1 MSFRPFSSSELENL
15 KQAIEKNGFNIDG
28 TIENYF
34 RYSVKKDKLILFTI
48 KFPVSLPL
56 RLNFPFEVVS
66 FRISLAFKLWD
77 LNQNTNKVIIFIV
90 KMLRDLALQISL
102 EHNFPIKGKE
112 IPLLE
117 LLNKIIPE
125 TINEE
130 NDSRWLNRIR
140 ISLLNKHHEFENYD
154 KIYTDKIVS
163 VLDRVRLK
171 PTFSLPWEL
180 KEGVP
185 KLRTSETLFFSND
198 EPFDEFFIL
207 EKGYFTFFKDLE
219 YNKFYIRSS
228 FDSYTP
234 YIVSSLFNDAEFHLE
249 TYVENWIKF
258 SRMMLNSI
266 IEIINLAKINQNDFI
281 KFNPEK
287 ELDSNDFESGM
298 NNFPFSALHYEST
311 LSKGELYQIHNDLFN
326 TPPTNFEVIKSINSY
341 IDAEVLIKN
350 YRFDEATQLLN
361 NSLKIFNKNR
371 QKKVVV
377 SILLKLRKI
386 ATLLNQE
393 DIAVNYL
400 RSALGVAKSGEVPID
415 YIIKIHYYLGKWLYE
430 KEEYDKAIEHFTII
444 VKFLENEETSINKDE
459 FLGMAYLY
467 TGLIH
472 LEQNQLANVKMDFRK
487 SLQLGNNS
495 IKVKLNY
502 HLMRAKNYKSKGN
515 LSQAQKLL
523 RAGIESVGINF
534 DDDKKFA
541 PILHDL
547 VLELAEFY
555 IHHRVDSKK
564 ALYLMKNIE
573 KKISLN
579 LKEISGIRRAIRWNL
594 LMCDYYDIL
603 ARDSNNSTHYY
614 QQSQILI
621 NQLKKIGV
629 IA

>member
-1 MSFRPFSSSELENL
+1 MSLRPFSSQELINL
-15 KQAIEKNGFNIDG
+15 KKAIEKNGFNIDG

-48 KFPVSLPL
+48 KFPVALPL
-56 RLNFPFEVVS
+56 RLNFPFEIVS

-112 IPLLE
+112 VPLLD

-125 TINEE
+125 TITDE

-140 ISLLNKHHEFENYD
+140 ISLMNKHHEFESYD
-154 KIYTDKIVS
+154 KIYADKIVRI
-163 VLDRVRLK
+163 LDSVRLK
-171 PTFSLPWEL
+171 PTFRLPWEL

-198 EPFDEFFIL
+198 EPYDEFFIL

-234 YIVSSLFNDAEFHLE
+234 YIVSSLFNDAEFRLE

-287 ELDSNDFESGM
+287 ELDSNDFESGL

-311 LSKGELYQIHNDLFN
+311 LSKGELYHIHNDLFN
-326 TPPTNFEVIKSINSY
+326 TPPTNFEVLKSINSY
-341 IDAEVLIKN
+341 IDAEALIKN

-377 SILLKLRKI
+377 SILLKLREI

-415 YIIKIHYYLGKWLYE
+415 YIIKIHYYLGELLYG
-430 KEEYDKAIEHFTII
+430 KEEYDQAMEHFNII
-444 VKFLENEETSINKDE
+444 IKFLENEELSINKDE

-467 TGLIH
+467 IALIH
-472 LEQNQLANVKMDFRK
+472 LEQKKLADVKMDFRK
-487 SLQLGNNS
+487 ALQLGNKS
-495 IKVKLNY
+495 LKVKLNY

-534 DDDKKFA
+534 DDKEFA
-541 PILHDL
+541 PFLHDM

>member
-1 MSFRPFSSSELENL
+1 MSLRPFSSGELVNL
-15 KQAIEKNGFNIDG
+15 KEAIEKNGFKIDG

-34 RYSVKKDKLILFTI
+34 RYSVKKDKFILFTI

-56 RLNFPFEVVS
+56 RLNFPFEIVS

-77 LNQNTNKVIIFIV
+77 LNQNTDRVIIFIV

-112 IPLLE
+112 ILLLE
-117 LLNKIIPE
+117 LLNKLIPE
-125 TINEE
+125 TITEE
-130 NDSRWLNRIR
+130 NDSRWLNRVR
-140 ISLLNKHHEFENYD
+140 VSLMNKRDEFKNFD
-154 KIYTDKIVS
+154 KIYANKIVS
-163 VLDRVRLK
+163 ILDNVRLT
-171 PTFSLPWEL
+171 PTFKLPWEL

-185 KLRTSETLFFSND
+185 KLRTSETLFFSN
-198 EPFDEFFIL
+198 EELFDEFFIL
-207 EKGYFTFFKDLE
+207 ERGYFTFFKDLE
-219 YNKFYIRSS
+219 YDKFYIRSS

-234 YIVSSLFNDAEFHLE
+234 YIVSSLFNDAEFSLE

-281 KFNPEK
+281 KFNPKSEI
-287 ELDSNDFESGM
+287 DSNDFESGM
-298 NNFPFSALHYEST
+298 NNFPFSALHYEGT
-311 LSKGELYQIHNDLFN
+311 LSKGELYHIHNDLFN
-326 TPPTNFEVIKSINSY
+326 TPPTNFEVIKSIDSY
-341 IDAEVLIKN
+341 IDAEALIKN

-361 NSLKIFNKNR
+361 DSLKIFNKNR

-377 SILLKLRKI
+377 SILLKLREI

-400 RSALGVAKSGEVPID
+400 RSALEVAKSGEVPID
-415 YIIKIHYYLGKWLYE
+415 YIIKIHYYLGKRLYQV
-430 KEEYDKAIEHFTII
+430 EEYDKAMEHFNII
-444 VKFLENEETSINKDE
+444 VKFLENEESSINKDD

-472 LEQNQLANVKMDFRK
+472 LEQNKLADVKMDFRK
-487 SLQLGNNS
+487 SLQLGNKS

-502 HLMRAKNYKSKGN
+502 HLMRAKKYKSKGN

-523 RAGIESVGINF
+523 RAGIDSVGINF
-534 DDDKKFA
+534 DDKEFV

-564 ALYLMKNIE
+564 ALYLMKSIE
-573 KKISLN
+573 KKLSLN
-579 LKEISGIRRAIRWNL
+579 LKEIPGIRRAIRWNL

-603 ARDSNNSTHYY
+603 AKDSNNSTHYY

>member
-1 MSFRPFSSSELENL
+1 MSLRPFSSGELVNL
-15 KQAIEKNGFNIDG
+15 KEAIEKNGFKIDG

-34 RYSVKKDKLILFTI
+34 RYSVKKDKFILFTI

-56 RLNFPFEVVS
+56 RLNFPFEIVS

-77 LNQNTNKVIIFIV
+77 LNQNTDRVIIFIV

-112 IPLLE
+112 ILLLE
-117 LLNKIIPE
+117 LLNKLIPE
-125 TINEE
+125 TITEE
-130 NDSRWLNRIR
+130 NDSRWLNRVR
-140 ISLLNKHHEFENYD
+140 VSLMNKRDEFKNFD
-154 KIYTDKIVS
+154 KIYANKIVS
-163 VLDRVRLK
+163 ILDNVRLT
-171 PTFSLPWEL
+171 PTFKLPWEL

-185 KLRTSETLFFSND
+185 KLRTSETLFFSN
-198 EPFDEFFIL
+198 EELFDEFFIL
-207 EKGYFTFFKDLE
+207 ERGYFTFFKDLE
-219 YNKFYIRSS
+219 YDKFYIRSS

-234 YIVSSLFNDAEFHLE
+234 YIVSSLFNDAEFSLE

-281 KFNPEK
+281 KFNPKSEI
-287 ELDSNDFESGM
+287 DSNDFESGM
-298 NNFPFSALHYEST
+298 NNFPFSALHYEGT
-311 LSKGELYQIHNDLFN
+311 LSKGELYHIHNDLFN
-326 TPPTNFEVIKSINSY
+326 TPPTNFEVIKSIDSY
-341 IDAEVLIKN
+341 IDAEALIKN

-361 NSLKIFNKNR
+361 DSLKIFNKNR

-377 SILLKLRKI
+377 SILLKLREI

-400 RSALGVAKSGEVPID
+400 RSALEVAKSGEVPID
-415 YIIKIHYYLGKWLYE
+415 YIIKIHYYLGKRLYQV
-430 KEEYDKAIEHFTII
+430 EEYDKAMEHFNII
-444 VKFLENEETSINKDE
+444 VKFLENEESSINKDD

-472 LEQNQLANVKMDFRK
+472 LEQNKLADVKMDFRK
-487 SLQLGNNS
+487 SLQLGNKS

-523 RAGIESVGINF
+523 RAGIDSVGLNF
-534 DDDKKFA
+534 DDKEFV

-564 ALYLMKNIE
+564 ALYLMKSIE
-573 KKISLN
+573 KKLSLN
-579 LKEISGIRRAIRWNL
+579 LKEIPGIRRAIRWNL

-603 ARDSNNSTHYY
+603 AKDSNNSTHYY

>member
-1 MSFRPFSSSELENL
+1 
-15 KQAIEKNGFNIDG
+15 
-28 TIENYF
+28 
-34 RYSVKKDKLILFTI
+34 
-48 KFPVSLPL
+48 
-56 RLNFPFEVVS
+56 
-66 FRISLAFKLWD
+66 
-77 LNQNTNKVIIFIV
+77 
-90 KMLRDLALQISL
+90 MLRDLALQISL

-112 IPLLE
+112 VLLLE
-117 LLNKIIPE
+117 LLNKLIPE
-125 TINEE
+125 TITDE

-140 ISLLNKHHEFENYD
+140 VSLMNKRDEFSNYD
-154 KIYTDKIVS
+154 KIDANKIVS
-163 VLDRVRLK
+163 ILDNVRLK
-171 PTFSLPWEL
+171 PTFDLPWEL
-180 KEGVP
+180 EKGVP
-185 KLRTSETLFFSND
+185 KLRSSESLFFSND
-198 EPFDEFFIL
+198 EPDDEFFIL
-207 EKGYFTFFKDLE
+207 ERGYFTFFKDLD

-228 FDSYTP
+228 FDCYTP
-234 YIVSSLFNDAEFHLE
+234 YIVSSLFDDAEFRLE

-281 KFNPEK
+281 KFNPKK

-311 LSKGELYQIHNDLFN
+311 LSKGELYHIHNDLFN

-377 SILLKLRKI
+377 SILLKLREI

-393 DIAVNYL
+393 DIAANYL
-400 RSALGVAKSGEVPID
+400 QSALGVAKSGEVPIE

-430 KEEYDKAIEHFTII
+430 KEEYDKAMEHFNII
-444 VKFLENEETSINKDE
+444 VKFLENEESSINKDE

-467 TGLIH
+467 TGLIN
-472 LEQNQLANVKMDFRK
+472 LEQNKVASVKMDFRK
-487 SLQLGNNS
+487 ALQFGTNS
-495 IKVKLNY
+495 TKVKLNY

-523 RAGIESVGINF
+523 RAGIDSVGLNF
-534 DDDKKFA
+534 DDKEFV
-541 PILHDL
+541 PILYDL

-555 IHHRVDSKK
+555 IHHRVDSKR
-564 ALYLMKNIE
+564 ALYLMKNLE
-573 KKISLN
+573 KKLSLN

-603 ARDSNNSTHYY
+603 ARDSKNSTHYY

>member
-1 MSFRPFSSSELENL
+1 MSLRPFSSGELVNL
-15 KQAIEKNGFNIDG
+15 KEAIEKNGFKIDG

-34 RYSVKKDKLILFTI
+34 RYSVKKDKFILFTI

-56 RLNFPFEVVS
+56 RLNFPFEIVS

-77 LNQNTNKVIIFIV
+77 LNQNTDRVIIFIV

-112 IPLLE
+112 ILLLE
-117 LLNKIIPE
+117 LLNKLIPE
-125 TINEE
+125 TITEE
-130 NDSRWLNRIR
+130 NDSRWLNRVR
-140 ISLLNKHHEFENYD
+140 VSLMNKRDEFKNFD
-154 KIYTDKIVS
+154 KIYANKIVS
-163 VLDRVRLK
+163 ILDNVRLT
-171 PTFSLPWEL
+171 PTFKLPWEL

-185 KLRTSETLFFSND
+185 KLRTSETLFFSN
-198 EPFDEFFIL
+198 EELFDEFFIL
-207 EKGYFTFFKDLE
+207 ERGYFTFFKDLE
-219 YNKFYIRSS
+219 YDKFYIRSS

-234 YIVSSLFNDAEFHLE
+234 YIVSSLFNDAEFSLE

-281 KFNPEK
+281 KFNPKSEI
-287 ELDSNDFESGM
+287 DSNDFESGM
-298 NNFPFSALHYEST
+298 NNFPFSALHYEGT
-311 LSKGELYQIHNDLFN
+311 LSKGELYHIHNDLFN
-326 TPPTNFEVIKSINSY
+326 TPPTNFEVIKSIDSY
-341 IDAEVLIKN
+341 IDAEALIKN

-361 NSLKIFNKNR
+361 DSLKIFNKNR

-377 SILLKLRKI
+377 SILLKLREI

-400 RSALGVAKSGEVPID
+400 RSALEVAKSGEVPID
-415 YIIKIHYYLGKWLYE
+415 YIIKIHYYLGKRLYQV
-430 KEEYDKAIEHFTII
+430 EEYDKAMEHFNII
-444 VKFLENEETSINKDE
+444 VKFLENEESSINKDD

-472 LEQNQLANVKMDFRK
+472 LEQNKLADVKMDFRK
-487 SLQLGNNS
+487 SLQLGNKS

-523 RAGIESVGINF
+523 RAGIDSVGLNF
-534 DDDKKFA
+534 DDKEFV

-573 KKISLN
+573 KKLALN
-579 LKEISGIRRAIRWNL
+579 LKEIPGIRRAIRWNL

-603 ARDSNNSTHYY
+603 ANDSNNSTHYY

>member
-15 KQAIEKNGFNIDG
+15 KHVIEKNGFKIDG

-77 LNQNTNKVIIFIV
+77 LNQNTNKVIIFIM

-112 IPLLE
+112 VLLLE
-117 LLNKIIPE
+117 LLNKLIPE
-125 TINEE
+125 TITDE

-140 ISLLNKHHEFENYD
+140 VSLMNKRDEFSNYD
-154 KIYTDKIVS
+154 KIDANKIVS
-163 VLDRVRLK
+163 ILDNVRLK
-171 PTFSLPWEL
+171 PTFDLPWEL
-180 KEGVP
+180 EKGVP
-185 KLRTSETLFFSND
+185 KLRSSESLFFSND
-198 EPFDEFFIL
+198 EPDDEFFIL
-207 EKGYFTFFKDLE
+207 ERGYFTFFKDLD

-228 FDSYTP
+228 FDCYTP
-234 YIVSSLFNDAEFHLE
+234 YIVSSLFDDAEFPLE

-281 KFNPEK
+281 KFNPKK

-311 LSKGELYQIHNDLFN
+311 LSKGELYHIHNDLFN

-377 SILLKLRKI
+377 SILLKLREI

-393 DIAVNYL
+393 DIAANYL
-400 RSALGVAKSGEVPID
+400 RSALGVAKSGEVPIE

-430 KEEYDKAIEHFTII
+430 KEEYDKAMEHFNII
-444 VKFLENEETSINKDE
+444 VKFLENEESSINKDE

-467 TGLIH
+467 TGLIN
-472 LEQNQLANVKMDFRK
+472 LEQNKVASVKMDFRK
-487 SLQLGNNS
+487 ALQFGTNS
-495 IKVKLNY
+495 TKVKLNY

-523 RAGIESVGINF
+523 RAGIDSVGLNF
-534 DDDKKFA
+534 DDEEFV
-541 PILHDL
+541 PILQN
-547 VLELAEFY
+547 FTF
-555 IHHRVDSKK
+555 I
-564 ALYLMKNIE
+564 IE
-573 KKISLN
+573 
-579 LKEISGIRRAIRWNL
+579 
-594 LMCDYYDIL
+594 
-603 ARDSNNSTHYY
+603 
-614 QQSQILI
+614 
-621 NQLKKIGV
+621 
-629 IA
+629 

>member
-15 KQAIEKNGFNIDG
+15 KQAIEKNGFKIDG

-34 RYSVKKDKLILFTI
+34 RYSVKKNKLILFTI

-77 LNQNTNKVIIFIV
+77 LNQNTDKVIIFIV

-112 IPLLE
+112 VLLLE
-117 LLNKIIPE
+117 LLNKTIPE
-125 TINEE
+125 TIAEE

-140 ISLLNKHHEFENYD
+140 VSLMNKRDEFSNYD
-154 KIYTDKIVS
+154 KKYADKIVRI
-163 VLDRVRLK
+163 LDNVRLK
-171 PTFSLPWEL
+171 PTFNLPWEL
-180 KEGVP
+180 EEGVP
-185 KLRTSETLFFSND
+185 KLRSSESLFFSND
-198 EPFDEFFIL
+198 EPFDEFFIF
-207 EKGYFTFFKDLE
+207 ERGYFTFFKDLE
-219 YNKFYIRSS
+219 YNKFYIRSL

-234 YIVSSLFNDAEFHLE
+234 YLVSSLFDDAEFRLE

-266 IEIINLAKINQNDFI
+266 IKIINLAKINQNDFI
-281 KFNPEK
+281 KFDPKK

-311 LSKGELYQIHNDLFN
+311 LSKGELYHIHNDLFN

-377 SILLKLRKI
+377 SILLKLREI
-386 ATLLNQE
+386 AMLLNQE
-393 DIAVNYL
+393 EIAVNYL
-400 RSALGVAKSGEVPID
+400 RSALGVAKSGEVPIE
-415 YIIKIHYYLGKWLYE
+415 YIIKIHYYLGKWLFE
-430 KEEYDKAIEHFTII
+430 KEEYDKAMEHFNII
-444 VKFLENEETSINKDE
+444 VKFLENEELSINKDE

-472 LEQNQLANVKMDFRK
+472 LEQKKLANVKMDFRK

-495 IKVKLNY
+495 TKVKLNY

-523 RAGIESVGINF
+523 RAGIESVGINY
-534 DDDKKFA
+534 DDEFF

-555 IHHRVDSKK
+555 IHHRVDSKR
-564 ALYLMKNIE
+564 ALYLMKNLE
-573 KKISLN
+573 KKLSLN

>member
-15 KQAIEKNGFNIDG
+15 KQAIEKNGFKIDG
-28 TIENYF
+28 SIENYF

-77 LNQNTNKVIIFIV
+77 LNQNTDKVIIFIV

-112 IPLLE
+112 VLLLE
-117 LLNKIIPE
+117 LLNKTIPE
-125 TINEE
+125 TIAEE

-140 ISLLNKHHEFENYD
+140 VSLMNKRDEFLNYD
-154 KIYTDKIVS
+154 KKYADKIVRI
-163 VLDRVRLK
+163 LDNVRLK
-171 PTFSLPWEL
+171 PTFNLPWEL
-180 KEGVP
+180 EEGVP
-185 KLRTSETLFFSND
+185 KLRSSESLFFSND
-198 EPFDEFFIL
+198 EPFDEFFIF

-234 YIVSSLFNDAEFHLE
+234 YIVSSLFDDAEFHLE

-281 KFNPEK
+281 KFNPKK

-311 LSKGELYQIHNDLFN
+311 LSKGELYHIHNDLFN

-377 SILLKLRKI
+377 SILLKLREI
-386 ATLLNQE
+386 ASLLNQE

-415 YIIKIHYYLGKWLYE
+415 YIIKIHYYLGKRLFE
-430 KEEYDKAIEHFTII
+430 TEEYDKAMEHFNII
-444 VKFLENEETSINKDE
+444 VKFLENEELSINKDE

-472 LEQNQLANVKMDFRK
+472 LEQNKLANVKMDFRK
-487 SLQLGNNS
+487 ALQLGNNS

-523 RAGIESVGINF
+523 RAGIESVGIDF
-534 DDDKKFA
+534 DDKEFG

-555 IHHRVDSKK
+555 IHHRVDSKR
-564 ALYLMKNIE
+564 ALYLMKNLE
-573 KKISLN
+573 KKLSLN

-603 ARDSNNSTHYY
+603 AKDSNSSTHYY
-614 QQSQILI
+614 QQSQVLI

>member
-1 MSFRPFSSSELENL
+1 MSLRPFSTTELTNL
-15 KQAIEKNGFNIDG
+15 KEAIERNGFSLKG

-77 LNQNTNKVIIFIV
+77 LNQNTNKVIIFIL

-112 IPLLE
+112 THLLD
-117 LLNKIIPE
+117 LLNQLMPE
-125 TINEE
+125 TIADE
-130 NDSRWLNRIR
+130 NDSRWLNRVR
-140 ISLLNKHHEFENYD
+140 ISLMNKRITFEEFDNL
-154 KIYTDKIVS
+154 YTNKIVN
-163 VLDRVRLK
+163 VLENTRLT
-171 PTFSLPWEL
+171 PTYKLPWEL
-180 KEGVP
+180 KDGVP

-198 EPFDEFFIL
+198 EEFDEFFIF
-207 EKGYFTFFKDLE
+207 EKGFFTFFKDLE

-234 YIVSSLFNDAEFHLE
+234 YILHSLFKETDFRLE

-258 SRMMLNSI
+258 SRMMINSI
-266 IEIINLAKINQNDFI
+266 LEIVSLANINQNDFI
-281 KFNPEK
+281 NFNPK
-287 ELDSNDFESGM
+287 NELDTDDFEFES
-298 NNFPFSALHYEST
+298 NNFPFSALHYES
-311 LSKGELYQIHNDLFN
+311 LMSKGDLYQIHNDLFN
-326 TPPTNFEVIKSINSY
+326 TPPSNFEVIKSINSY
-341 IDAEVLIKN
+341 IDAEQLIKN

-361 NSLKIFNKNR
+361 DSLKIFNKNR

-377 SILLKLRKI
+377 SILLKLREI
-386 ATLLNQE
+386 AFLLNH
-393 DIAVNYL
+393 DDVAYNYL
-400 RSALGVAKSGEVPID
+400 QTALGVAKSGEVPVD
-415 YIIKIHYYLGKWLYE
+415 YIIKIHYYLGKRYFKIE
-430 KEEYDKAIEHFTII
+430 KYDKALSHFNII
-444 VKFLENEETSINKDE
+444 VNFLENEEPSLNKDE

-467 TGLIH
+467 LGLINEA
-472 LEQNQLANVKMDFRK
+472 LSKLAEAKTNFKNAF
-487 SLQLGNNS
+487 QLGSNS
-495 IKVKLNY
+495 IKVKLSY
-502 HLMRAKNYKSKGN
+502 HLMRAKIYKAKGN

-523 RAGIESVGINF
+523 RAGIDSVGINF
-534 DDDKKFA
+534 DEKEFT
-541 PILHDL
+541 PILYDL

-564 ALYLMKNIE
+564 ALYLMKSIE
-573 KKISLN
+573 NQLSLN
-579 LKEISGIRRAIRWNL
+579 LKKIHGIRRSIRWNL

-603 ARDSNNSTHYY
+603 ARDSDNSTHYY
-614 QQSQILI
+614 QQSQLLI

>member
-1 MSFRPFSSSELENL
+1 MSLRPFSTTELTNL
-15 KQAIEKNGFNIDG
+15 KEAIERNGFSLKG

-77 LNQNTNKVIIFIV
+77 LNQNTNKVIIFIL

-112 IPLLE
+112 THLLD
-117 LLNKIIPE
+117 LLNQLMPE
-125 TINEE
+125 TIADE
-130 NDSRWLNRIR
+130 NDSRWLNRVR
-140 ISLLNKHHEFENYD
+140 ISLMNKRITFEEFDNL
-154 KIYTDKIVS
+154 YTNKIVN
-163 VLDRVRLK
+163 VLENTRLK
-171 PTFSLPWEL
+171 PTYKLPWEL
-180 KEGVP
+180 KDGVP

-198 EPFDEFFIL
+198 EEFDEFFIF
-207 EKGYFTFFKDLE
+207 EKGFFTFFKDLE

-234 YIVSSLFNDAEFHLE
+234 YILHSLFKETDFRLE

-258 SRMMLNSI
+258 SRMMINSI
-266 IEIINLAKINQNDFI
+266 LEIVSLANINQNDFI
-281 KFNPEK
+281 NFNPK
-287 ELDSNDFESGM
+287 NELDTDDFEFES
-298 NNFPFSALHYEST
+298 NNFPFSALHYES
-311 LSKGELYQIHNDLFN
+311 LMSKGDLYQIHNDLFN
-326 TPPTNFEVIKSINSY
+326 TPPSNFEVIKSINSY
-341 IDAEVLIKN
+341 IDAEQLIKN

-377 SILLKLRKI
+377 SILLKLREI
-386 ATLLNQE
+386 AFLLNH
-393 DIAVNYL
+393 DDVAYNYL
-400 RSALGVAKSGEVPID
+400 QTALGVAKSGEVPVD
-415 YIIKIHYYLGKWLYE
+415 YIIKIHYYLGKRYFKIE
-430 KEEYDKAIEHFTII
+430 KYDKALSHFNII
-444 VKFLENEETSINKDE
+444 VNFLENEEPSLNKDE

-467 TGLIH
+467 LGLINEA
-472 LEQNQLANVKMDFRK
+472 LSKLAEAKTNFKNAF
-487 SLQLGNNS
+487 QLGSNS
-495 IKVKLNY
+495 IKVKLSY
-502 HLMRAKNYKSKGN
+502 HLMRAKIYKAKGN

-523 RAGIESVGINF
+523 RAGIDSVGINF
-534 DDDKKFA
+534 DEKEFT
-541 PILHDL
+541 PILYDL

-564 ALYLMKNIE
+564 ALYLMKSIE
-573 KKISLN
+573 NQLSLN
-579 LKEISGIRRAIRWNL
+579 LKKIHGIRRSIRWNL

-603 ARDSNNSTHYY
+603 ARDSDNSTHYY
-614 QQSQILI
+614 QQSQLLI